1 MLGINRNKIKLSNLG
16 LGGLEIE
23 ELFEDLTAE
32 EQKYITKM
40 IDFYI
45 NSGVPIKDSIKWA
58 KQDLFSEFY

>member
-1 MLGINRNKIKLSNLG
+1 MFGINRNKIKLSKLG

-58 KQDLFSEFY
+58 KQDLFSELY